1 MAFSAFVRAML
12 SCSVVV
18 VCNAPFRASDP
29 LTALPLRL
37 YARCGCHL
45 FNREGFVVNK
55 ALREHAPKSEIDRTA
70 CGEEPTKAARADD
83 PNWRA
88 LVNLVVKVRVKT
100 PGGVRTGAR
109 PLELICKALASGF
122 FKIFCIKSQPRTG
135 NGNLD
140 SGWCRRLEG
149 EGARTHVGQMA
160 GGVLMIIFIVGIN
173 KRVTILTAR
182 RSLHLARC
190 GCGRAASIAVVV
202 GAGVGAVVA
211 SPRRGG
217 LRSGAQFVLH
227 ASVRPTDGFN

>member
-1 MAFSAFVRAML
+1 MRF
-12 SCSVVV
+12 
-18 VCNAPFRASDP
+18 P
-29 LTALPLRL
+29 
-37 YARCGCHL
+37 ARCGCQL
-45 FNREGFVVNK
+45 FSREGFVVNR
-55 ALREHAPKSEIDRTA
+55 ALREHAPTSEIDGTA
-70 CGEEPTKAARADD
+70 CAEEPTKAARAND
-83 PNWRA
+83 PYWRA
-88 LVNLVVKVRVKT
+88 LGNLVVKVREGAAIRSTVVEAGHPGLLLAVIVLRVKA

-122 FKIFCIKSQPRTG
+122 FKIFCIKFQPGTE

-190 GCGRAASIAVVV
+190 GCGRATSIAVVVV

-211 SPRRGG
+211 TPRRGE